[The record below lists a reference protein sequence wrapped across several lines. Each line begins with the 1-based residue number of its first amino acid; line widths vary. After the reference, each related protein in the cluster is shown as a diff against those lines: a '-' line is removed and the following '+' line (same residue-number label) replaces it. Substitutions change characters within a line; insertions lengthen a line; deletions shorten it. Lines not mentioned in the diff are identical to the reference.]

1 MSKIYMTGKGKDR
14 LSPLKRKE
22 LHSLVKEGQ
31 GHPKAETAPRSALGH
46 YMVSLGVGSPVGA
59 GLCVACVGASFWA
72 IEHVRQSGCLT
83 RWLQLHSLLHFSSSH
98 VVLSLEPTPVGYCPS
113 PTPKNM

>member
-46 YMVSLGVGSPVGA
+46 YMVSLGVGHLWA
-59 GLCVACVGASFWA
+59 LACVSR
-72 IEHVRQSGCLT
+72 VSGHRFGRLSTCVNP
-83 RWLQLHSLLHFSSSH
+83 
-98 VVLSLEPTPVGYCPS
+98 VV
-113 PTPKNM
+113 